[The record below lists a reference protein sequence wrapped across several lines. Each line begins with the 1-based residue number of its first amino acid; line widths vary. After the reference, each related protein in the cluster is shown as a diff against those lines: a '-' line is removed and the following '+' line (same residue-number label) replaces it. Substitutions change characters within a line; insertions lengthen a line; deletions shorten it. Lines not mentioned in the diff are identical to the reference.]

1 MLDLR
6 QIAEDLTDRSTLA
19 VSDVY
24 ATIVGISSL
33 IEHYL
38 EQGYSV
44 KMDGLGIF
52 SLSIS
57 SKGFDQAEA
66 CTSTQIEARKICFRA
81 EKQLKKNLKLVQFVR
96 NEEIR

>member
-19 VSDVY
+19 VSDVN

-33 IEHYL
+33 IKQYL

-81 EKQLKKNLKLVQFVR
+81 EKQLKKNLKLVQFAR
-96 NEEIR
+96 DKEIR